1 MKYCLLYIFLFFCI
15 NLQQL
20 SAQSL
25 TPEEITS
32 MLPED
37 KEISNDST
45 IDFNKMQPSKLDLNR
60 DIKEQL
66 LPLDSIIQIAKRNN
80 PGVKMNEALVKSG
93 EAQVRYAKSEWLR
106 NISFNFNNS
115 YGNTTLFY
123 TSNETPVETQTQ
135 NLNTGYRAGVN
146 INIPLYE
153 FFGRQHR
160 VDIYRN
166 ELLAKDEQR
175 KNTEMELAN
184 RVIYEYNYAVAAHR
198 MMMISSEN
206 MQAALT
212 HLAMA
217 EKEFSEGVIPV
228 GESARITEFAAKAK
242 MDFETSKREF
252 FVWYMQLETLVGVR
266 LDTLVRSK

>member
-1 MKYCLLYIFLFFCI
+1 MKYCFYIFLFFCI
-15 NLQQL
+15 TITQI

-25 TPEEITS
+25 TQEQITS
-32 MLPED
+32 MLTEE
-37 KEISNDST
+37 KEAHVDSGM
-45 IDFNKMQPSKLDLNR
+45 DLNQLQPSSLDLNR
-60 DIKEQL
+60 DLKEQL
-66 LPLDSIIQIAKRNN
+66 LPVDSIIQIAIKNN

-93 EAQVRYAKSEWLR
+93 EAQVKYAKSEWLR
-106 NISFNFNNS
+106 DISFNFTNT
-115 YGNTTLFY
+115 YGNSTLFY
-123 TSNETPVETQTQ
+123 TTNETPVETQTQ
-135 NLNTGYRAGVN
+135 NLNTGYRAGIN

-153 FFGRQHR
+153 VFGRQHR
-160 VDIYRN
+160 VDIFRN

-175 KNTEMELAN
+175 KNTEMELVN
-184 RVIYEYNYAVAAHR
+184 RVIYQYNYAIAAHR

-217 EKEFSEGVIPV
+217 EKEFSEGVIPI

-242 MDFETSKREF
+242 MDFETAKREF

-266 LDTLVRSK
+266 LDTLVRTK